1 MRSHSAAER
10 KEQEEWHAE
19 QEADGDVGVPA
30 AEGDVGVPAAEG
42 EDSMDS
48 CDEEDDA
55 DAEEKCFLEHEKEW
69 AAEAEEGHGSPTPGA
84 AEAEE
89 GQYHGK
95 RKAQDATWVTW
106 SKQLGSKQLKII
118 GDVGVPAADGAVG
131 VPAAEGDVGVPATE
145 DDFEF

>member
-1 MRSHSAAER
+1 MRSNSAAER

-55 DAEEKCFLEHEKEW
+55 DVCMMTSQHTRHSSTSSLQTDNTH
-69 AAEAEEGHGSPTPGA
+69 
-84 AEAEE
+84 
-89 GQYHGK
+89 
-95 RKAQDATWVTW
+95 VTMHMMML
-106 SKQLGSKQLKII
+106 SSSRRSY
-118 GDVGVPAADGAVG
+118 
-131 VPAAEGDVGVPATE
+131 
-145 DDFEF
+145 